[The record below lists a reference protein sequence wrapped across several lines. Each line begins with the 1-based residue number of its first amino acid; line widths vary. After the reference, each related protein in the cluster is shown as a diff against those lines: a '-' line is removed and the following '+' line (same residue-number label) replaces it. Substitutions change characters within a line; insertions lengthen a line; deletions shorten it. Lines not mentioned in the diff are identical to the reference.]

1 MFSYFSYF
9 CYNEKTLYY
18 FILTSMQ
25 NEFDKFLRQIE
36 GTRKFLEVPENIY
49 RQLLS
54 VKRFLEVSIPVMM
67 DSGEVKVFTGY
78 RSQYNDARGPFKGGI
93 RFHQNVNIGE
103 VKALSAW
110 MAFKCAVVDIP
121 LGGGKGGIIVNPKE
135 LSSGE
140 LERLSRG
147 YVRSVSDIIGDRVD
161 IPAPDV
167 NTDGRIMSWML
178 DEYETIRRHHEA
190 GVITGK
196 PLSLGGS
203 KARSYS
209 TAQGGFYVID
219 SAAKKMGIEKGATVA
234 IQGFGNAGRNI
245 AFIMQKAG
253 YKIISVSD
261 SKGVIENKEGLDIA
275 DVAKYKDEKG
285 TLLGYPKAKDIASAE
300 QLAEEVDIF
309 IPAALENSVTEKDA
323 QTLKTKLVAELANGP
338 VTPEADAVFEKNNV
352 TVLPDIL
359 TNAGG
364 VVVSYFEQVQ
374 NAYGYYWE
382 EKEALQ
388 KLETIMRT
396 AFEEVWK
403 IRTEKKTTARNA
415 AYIIALSRIS
425 EAMMARGRG

>member
-1 MFSYFSYF
+1 
-9 CYNEKTLYY
+9 
-18 FILTSMQ
+18 MQ
-25 NEFDKFLRQIE
+25 NEFDKFLNQLDT
-36 GTRKFLEVPENIY
+36 TRRFFDVSENIY
-49 RQLLS
+49 RQLSS
-54 VKRFLEVSIPVMM
+54 VKRFLEVNIPIKM
-67 DSGEVKVFTGY
+67 DNGEVRVFKGY

-93 RFHQNVNIGE
+93 RFHQNVSEGE

-121 LGGGKGGIIVNPKE
+121 LGGGKGGVMVNPKE
-135 LSSGE
+135 LSLGE

-147 YVRSVSDIIGDRVD
+147 YIRAIASFIGDRIDV
-161 IPAPDV
+161 PAPDV

-178 DEYETIRRHHEA
+178 DEYETIVGHHES

-219 SAAKKMGIEKGATVA
+219 SAAKKLGIKKGATVT

-245 AFIMQKAG
+245 AFIMEKAG

-261 SKGVIENKEGLDIA
+261 SKGAIINKKGLNIA

-285 TLLGYPKAKDIASAE
+285 VLSGYPKAKDIAPSEQFAE
-300 QLAEEVDIF
+300 KVDIF
-309 IPAALENSVTEKDA
+309 IPAALENSITENDA
-323 QTLKTKLVAELANGP
+323 KTLKTKLVAELANGP
-338 VTPEADAVFEKNNV
+338 VTIEADAIFAKNKV
-352 TVLPDIL
+352 AVLPDIL

-382 EKEALQ
+382 EKEALE
-388 KLETIMRT
+388 KLENIMRNSF
-396 AFEEVWK
+396 AEVWK
-403 IRTEKKTTARNA
+403 IGTEKKTTLRNA

-425 EAMMARGRG
+425 EAMIARGKG

>member
-1 MFSYFSYF
+1 
-9 CYNEKTLYY
+9 
-18 FILTSMQ
+18 MQ

-36 GTRKFLEVPENIY
+36 GTRQFLDIPENIY
-49 RQLLS
+49 RQMLS
-54 VKRFLEVSIPVMM
+54 VKRFLEVSIPVKM
-67 DSGEVKVFTGY
+67 DNGEVKVFIGY

-135 LSSGE
+135 LSLGE
-140 LERLSRG
+140 LERVSRG
-147 YVRSVSDIIGDRVD
+147 YIRAISSFIGDRVD

-178 DEYETIRRHHEA
+178 DEYETIVGHHEA

-219 SAAKKMGIEKGATVA
+219 SAVKKLGIQKGATVA

-245 AFIMQKAG
+245 AFIMEKAG

-261 SKGVIENKEGLDIA
+261 SKGVIENKDGLDIA
-275 DVAKYKDEKG
+275 DVAKYKEEKG
-285 TLLGYPKAKDIASAE
+285 TLSGYPKAKDITSEE
-300 QLAEEVDIF
+300 QFSETVDIF
-309 IPAALENSVTEKDA
+309 IPAALENSITEKDA

-338 VTPEADAVFEKNNV
+338 VTPEADAIFEKNKV
-352 TVLPDIL
+352 VVLPDIL

-388 KLETIMRT
+388 KLETIMRSS
-396 AFEEVWK
+396 FEEVWK
-403 IRTEKKTTARNA
+403 VGEEKKTTVRNS
-415 AYIIALSRIS
+415 AYVIALSRIS
-425 EAMMARGRG
+425 EAMLARGRG

>member
-1 MFSYFSYF
+1 MLA
-9 CYNEKTLYY
+9 N
-18 FILTSMQ
+18 MQ

-36 GTRKFLEVPENIY
+36 GTRQFLDIPENIY
-49 RQLLS
+49 RQMLS
-54 VKRFLEVSIPVMM
+54 VKRFLEVSIPVKM
-67 DSGEVKVFTGY
+67 DNGEVKVFIGY

-135 LSSGE
+135 LSLGE
-140 LERLSRG
+140 LERVSRG
-147 YVRSVSDIIGDRVD
+147 YIRAISSFIGDRID

-178 DEYETIRRHHEA
+178 DEYETIVGHHEA

-219 SAAKKMGIEKGATVA
+219 SAVKKLGIQKGATVA

-245 AFIMQKAG
+245 AFIMEKAG

-261 SKGVIENKEGLDIA
+261 SKGVIENKDGLDIA
-275 DVAKYKDEKG
+275 DVAKYKEEKG
-285 TLLGYPKAKDIASAE
+285 TLSGYPKAKDITSEE
-300 QLAEEVDIF
+300 QFSETVDIF
-309 IPAALENSVTEKDA
+309 IPAALENSITEKDA

-338 VTPEADAVFEKNNV
+338 VTPEADAIFEKNKV
-352 TVLPDIL
+352 AVLPDIL

-388 KLETIMRT
+388 KLETIMRSS
-396 AFEEVWK
+396 FEEVWK
-403 IRTEKKTTARNA
+403 VREEKKTTTLRNSS
-415 AYIIALSRIS
+415 YVIALSRIS
-425 EAMMARGRG
+425 EAMLARGRG